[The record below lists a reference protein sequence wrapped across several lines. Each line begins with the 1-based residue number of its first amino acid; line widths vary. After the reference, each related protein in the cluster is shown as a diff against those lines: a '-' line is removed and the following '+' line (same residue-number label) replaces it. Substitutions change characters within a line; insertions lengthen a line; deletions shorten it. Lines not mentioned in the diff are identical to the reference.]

1 MGSFYCNKENVNGQ
15 NAVVLGYKANGG
27 GLKDLIV
34 KVSPENGNNLF
45 CFQIGGND
53 IIYYNENKKLNTY
66 FSGNPVLYPF
76 PNRLRNC
83 RFEYGGKKYW
93 QTKNGVPVFLHS
105 LVFDE
110 KWEYKEPEAGK
121 DSINL
126 ETYLDIDENHPVY
139 PGFPFKHILTVVYTL
154 TCDKLIISYK
164 VKNLDDKELPFGIS
178 FHTYFNKLSGDD
190 GSFLCIP
197 AKYMMEVTDDLLP
210 TGKLIDAGGKSFDL
224 SSPVS
229 LGKLDLDDCFTG
241 LNKSKQVFIDYR
253 SLGLK
258 ILIGSTQDFTH
269 TQVYTPQGQPFFCV
283 ETQTCSTDAPNLH
296 AKGFINEAHL
306 TVVKPQEEVSGAMD
320 LGYACY
326 EKK

>member
-1 MGSFYCNKENVNGQ
+1 MGSFYCKKENVSGQ
-15 NAVVLGYKANGG
+15 NVVVLGYKAEGG
-27 GLKDLIV
+27 DLKDLLV

-45 CFQIGGND
+45 CFQVGGKD

-83 RFEYGGKKYW
+83 RYEFNGKKYW
-93 QTKNGVPVFLHS
+93 QTKNGIPVFLHS

-110 KWEYKEPEAGK
+110 NWEYAEPVTREEGI
-121 DSINL
+121 SL
-126 ETYLDIDENHPVY
+126 ETYLEIDESHPVY
-139 PGFPFKHILTVVYTL
+139 PGFPFRHMLKVVYTL
-154 TCDKLIISYK
+154 TRNKLAISYQ
-164 VKNLDDKELPFGIS
+164 VKNKDDKELPFGIS

-190 GSFLCIP
+190 GSSLCIP

-210 TGKLIDAGGKSFDL
+210 TGKLIETDMQPFDL
-224 SSPVS
+224 NTPVP

-241 LNKSKQVFIDYR
+241 LDKTKQVLIDYAGQGLKLFID
-253 SLGLK
+253 
-258 ILIGSTQDFTH
+258 STDDFTH

-296 AKGFINEAHL
+296 AKGFLNEAHL
-306 TVVKPQEEVSGAMD
+306 TVVRPQGEARGSMEFSWEFYGN
-320 LGYACY
+320 
-326 EKK
+326 K

>member
-1 MGSFYCNKENVNGQ
+1 MSGFYCKKEIVNGQ
-15 NAVVLGYKANGG
+15 NVLALGYKADGG
-27 GLKDLIV
+27 GLKDLLV

-45 CFQIGGND
+45 CFQIGGKD

-83 RFEYGGKKYW
+83 RWEFKGQKYW

-110 KWEYKEPEAGK
+110 KWEYTEPVAGE
-121 DSINL
+121 DGISL
-126 ETYLDIDENHPVY
+126 ETYLNIDENHPVY
-139 PGFPFKHILTVVYTL
+139 TGFPIRHKLTVLYTL
-154 TCDKLIISYK
+154 TCNKLVISYQI
-164 VKNLDDKELPFGIS
+164 KNMDDKELPFGIS

-190 GSFLCIP
+190 NSFLCIP

-210 TGKLIDAGGKSFDL
+210 TGKLLETDQKPYDL
-224 SSPVS
+224 NSPVS

-241 LNKSKQVFIDYR
+241 LDKTKQIFIDYR
-253 SLGLK
+253 SQSLK
-258 ILIGSTQDFTH
+258 LLINSTNDFTH
-269 TQVYTPQGQPFFCV
+269 TQVYTPKGQPFFCV

-296 AKGFINEAHL
+296 AQGFLDEAHL
-306 TVVKPQEEVSGAMD
+306 TVVKPHGEAGGSMEFGWEF
-320 LGYACY
+320 Y
-326 EKK
+326 K